1 MKKLIL
7 LCLVFVF
14 SNTFYAQD
22 KKTKAKKTKATTEKV
37 VKEKKRKSSKSERKS
52 Y

>member
-37 VKEKKRKSSKSERKS
+37 VKEKRKSSKNERES